1 VRLSSVLRILASLAF
16 LPLIVSCA
24 GVGYR
29 ERSTVSHTRYAT
41 IENFSDEEITAEQ
54 VDGLLEEVADI
65 LEVALHP
72 AKPKVRIMVTS
83 SARIGDLYRRVVT
96 VTLHG
101 SDARALY
108 FPGASLVVIPYY
120 ERRILGHELA
130 HYLTDHYLKSTPR
143 RSWERIAY
151 MVEDALPS
159 AARSVARRAP
169 APDGLAA
176 QAAVAP
182 FMAPAN

>member
-1 VRLSSVLRILASLAF
+1 VGLSSTLRILASFAF

-29 ERSTVSHTRYAT
+29 EHSTVSHTRYAT
-41 IENFSDEEITAEQ
+41 IENFGDEEITAEQ
-54 VDGLLEEVADI
+54 VDALIEEVADI

-83 SARIGDLYRRVVT
+83 SAQISDLYRRVVT

-108 FPGASLVVIPYY
+108 FPGASLVVVPYY

-143 RSWERIAY
+143 RSWERIAHR
-151 MVEDALPS
+151 VEDALPGT
-159 AARSVARRAP
+159 ARSVARRP
-169 APDGLAA
+169 PVPDGLAA
-176 QAAVAP
+176 QAAVTP
-182 FMAPAN
+182 FTAPAN

>member
-1 VRLSSVLRILASLAF
+1 VGLSGVLRVLAALAF
-16 LPLIVSCA
+16 LPLIAGCA

-29 ERSTVSHTRYAT
+29 EYSTITHTRYAT
-41 IENFSDEEITAEQ
+41 IENFGDQEIAAEL
-54 VDGLLEEVADI
+54 VDGLLEEVADL
-65 LEVALHP
+65 LEVALSP
-72 AKPKVRIMVTS
+72 DKPKVRIMVTS
-83 SARIGDLYRRVVT
+83 PAHVGDLYRRAVT

-101 SDARALY
+101 AGARALY
-108 FPGASLVVIPYY
+108 FPGASLVVIPHY

-159 AARSVARRAP
+159 TAPTVARRAP
-169 APDGLAA
+169 APDGVAT